1 MAGMRT
7 KTCSGTPRQR
17 RYGSMR
23 FAHLTARERPLAVV
37 EGDRVAALAMEG
49 IATVDDL
56 LAAGPDAW
64 DAARDAAPAALED
77 GGEPLQPGMLDAPLK
92 APSKIACVG
101 LNYHD
106 HCRETGMAAPERP
119 LIFAKFP
126 SSLVGPDA
134 AIESPDGLTEQVDW
148 EVELAV
154 VIGRR
159 IRHASERAAL
169 DAIFG
174 YTAANDV
181 SARDLQFADQQ
192 WVRAKSIDTFC
203 PVGPVI
209 VTPDEFGDPQQKRLV
224 ARVNGETMQD
234 STTAEMIFGVA
245 EIVSFLSQACTL
257 EPGDLIL
264 TGTPWGVGGF
274 RDPPVFLKPGDTIEI
289 EVEGVGVL
297 ANDVRRNS
305 T

>member
-1 MAGMRT
+1 MRL
-7 KTCSGTPRQR
+7 
-17 RYGSMR
+17 
-23 FAHLTARERPLAVV
+23 AHLNAAARPLAVV
-37 EGDRVAALAMEG
+37 EGDRVAPLAMDG
-49 IATVDDL
+49 LATVDDL
-56 LAAGPDAW
+56 IGAGPDAW
-64 DAARDAAPAALED
+64 EAARAASATALEA
-77 GGEPLQPGMLDAPLK
+77 GEALRPGMLDAPL
-92 APSKIACVG
+92 ASPSKIACVG
-101 LNYHD
+101 LNYRD

-126 SSLVGPDA
+126 SSLVGPDT
-134 AIESPDGLTEQVDW
+134 AIEWPNGLTEQVDW

-159 IRHASERAAL
+159 IRHAGAAEAL

-192 WVRAKSIDTFC
+192 WVRAKSIDSFC
-203 PVGPVI
+203 PLGPVI
-209 VTPDEFGDPQQKRLV
+209 VTPDEFGDPQDKRLIT
-224 ARVNGETMQD
+224 RVNGDAMQD

-245 EIVSFLSQACTL
+245 EIISFLSRACTL

-274 RDPPVFLKPGDTIEI
+274 RDPPVFLAPGDTVEV

-297 ANDVRRNS
+297 ANNAGRSS

>member
-1 MAGMRT
+1 
-7 KTCSGTPRQR
+7 
-17 RYGSMR
+17 MR
-23 FAHLTARERPLAVV
+23 FAHVTGAARPLSVV
-37 EGDRVAALAMEG
+37 EGDRVAMLAVDG
-49 IATVDDL
+49 AATVDEL
-56 LAAGPDAW
+56 IGAGPTAW
-64 DAARDAAPAALED
+64 EAAREVARSAIENGEALE
-77 GGEPLQPGMLDAPLK
+77 PGMLDAPLNS
-92 APSKIACVG
+92 PSKIACVG

-126 SSLVGPDA
+126 SSLVGPGA
-134 AIESPDGLTEQVDW
+134 AIEWPDGLTEQVDW

-159 IRHASERAAL
+159 TRHASESEAL

-192 WVRAKSIDTFC
+192 WVRAKSIDSFC
-203 PVGPVI
+203 PLGPVI
-209 VTPDEFGDPQQKRLV
+209 VTPDEFGDPQDKRLV
-224 ARVNGETMQD
+224 TRVNGETMQD
-234 STTAEMIFGVA
+234 STTAEMIFSVA
-245 EIVSFLSQACTL
+245 EVVSFLSHACTL
-257 EPGDLIL
+257 EPGDVIL

-274 RDPPVFLKPGDTIEI
+274 RDPPVFLKPGDTVEV

-297 ANDVRRNS
+297 ANDVGRKTR
-305 T
+305 

>member
-1 MAGMRT
+1 
-7 KTCSGTPRQR
+7 
-17 RYGSMR
+17 MR
-23 FAHLTARERPLAVV
+23 FAHLTGRERPLAVV
-37 EGDRVAALAMEG
+37 DGDRVAAVATDSV
-49 IATVDDL
+49 ATVDDL
-56 LAAGPDAW
+56 IAAGPAAW
-64 DAARDAAPAALED
+64 DSARDAASAALESS
-77 GGEPLQPGMLDAPLK
+77 GEPLRPGMLDAPLR
-92 APSKIACVG
+92 APSKVACVG

-119 LIFAKFP
+119 LIFAKFA
-126 SSLVGPDA
+126 SSLTGPDA
-134 AIESPDGLTEQVDW
+134 PIEWPEGLTEQVDW
-148 EVELAV
+148 EAELAV

-159 IRHASERAAL
+159 LTGASEQQSL

-203 PVGPVI
+203 PLGPVI
-209 VTPDEFGDPQQKRLV
+209 VTPDEFGEPQDKRV
-224 ARVNGETMQD
+224 ISRVNGKTMQD

-245 EIVSFLSQACTL
+245 EIVSFLSRSCTL

-274 RDPPVFLKPGDTIEI
+274 RDPPIFLSPGDTVEI

-297 ANDVRRNS
+297 ANNVGRN
-305 T
+305 TT

>member
-1 MAGMRT
+1 
-7 KTCSGTPRQR
+7 
-17 RYGSMR
+17 MR
-23 FAHLTARERPLAVV
+23 FAHLTGAARPLAVV
-37 EGDRVAALAMEG
+37 EGDRVATLAVDG
-49 IATVDDL
+49 AATVDEL
-56 LAAGPDAW
+56 IGAGPPAW
-64 DAARDAAPAALED
+64 EAARELARAAIENGEALE
-77 GGEPLQPGMLDAPLK
+77 PGMLDAPLK
-92 APSKIACVG
+92 SPSKIACVG

-106 HCRETGMAAPERP
+106 HCRETGMAVPERP

-126 SSLVGPDA
+126 SSLVGPGA
-134 AIESPDGLTEQVDW
+134 AIEWPEGLTEQVDW

-159 IRHASERAAL
+159 TRHASEREAL

-192 WVRAKSIDTFC
+192 WVRAKSIDSFC
-203 PVGPVI
+203 PLGPVI
-209 VTPDEFGDPQQKRLV
+209 VTPDEFGDPQDKRLV
-224 ARVNGETMQD
+224 TRVNGETMQD

-245 EIVSFLSQACTL
+245 EVVSFLSRASTL

-274 RDPPVFLKPGDTIEI
+274 RDPPVFLKPGDTV
-289 EVEGVGVL
+289 EVEVEDIGVL
-297 ANDVRRNS
+297 ANDVGRDTR
-305 T
+305 

>member
-1 MAGMRT
+1 
-7 KTCSGTPRQR
+7 
-17 RYGSMR
+17 
-23 FAHLTARERPLAVV
+23 
-37 EGDRVAALAMEG
+37 
-49 IATVDDL
+49 
-56 LAAGPDAW
+56 
-64 DAARDAAPAALED
+64 
-77 GGEPLQPGMLDAPLK
+77 MLGAPLT

-119 LIFAKFP
+119 LIFAKFA
-126 SSLVGPDA
+126 SSLVGPGQP
-134 AIESPDGLTEQVDW
+134 IEWPQGLTEQVDW
-148 EVELAV
+148 EAELAV

-159 IRHASERAAL
+159 LHGVAADEAL
-169 DAIFG
+169 AGIFG

-209 VTPDEFGDPQQKRLV
+209 VTPDEFGNPQEKRV
-224 ARVNGETMQD
+224 ISRVNGQTMQD
-234 STTAEMIFGVA
+234 SSTAEMIFGVG
-245 EIVSFLSQACTL
+245 EVVSFLSHACTL

-274 RDPPVFLKPGDTIEI
+274 RSPPVFLRDGDIVEIEI
-289 EVEGVGVL
+289 ESVGVL
-297 ANDVRRNS
+297 TNPVGRS
-305 T
+305 SSEHQ

>member
-1 MAGMRT
+1 
-7 KTCSGTPRQR
+7 
-17 RYGSMR
+17 MR
-23 FAHLTARERPLAVV
+23 FAHLKGAERPLAVV
-37 EGDRVAALAMEG
+37 DRDRVAALGLDGA
-49 IATVDDL
+49 ATVDEL
-56 LAAGPDAW
+56 IGAGPDAW
-64 DAARDAAPAALED
+64 EAARAAAGVALEER
-77 GGEPLQPGMLDAPLK
+77 GEPLAAGLLDAPLR

-126 SSLVGPDA
+126 SALIGPDA
-134 AIESPDGLTEQVDW
+134 ELDWPEDLTEQVDL

-159 IRHASERAAL
+159 TRHAAPEEAL
-169 DAIFG
+169 DALFG

-181 SARDLQFADQQ
+181 SARDLQFSDQQ
-192 WVRAKSIDTFC
+192 WVRGKSLDTFC
-203 PVGPVI
+203 PLGPVI
-209 VTPDEFGDPQQKRLV
+209 VTPDEFGDPQDKRLV

-245 EIVSFLSQACTL
+245 EIVSFLSHACTL

-274 RDPPVFLKPGDTIEI
+274 RSPPVFLQPGDTVEL

-297 ANDVRRNS
+297 ANQVRRAQQ
-305 T
+305 

>member
-1 MAGMRT
+1 MRV
-7 KTCSGTPRQR
+7 
-17 RYGSMR
+17 
-23 FAHLTARERPLAVV
+23 AHLKDAERPLAVV
-37 EGDRVAALAMEG
+37 DGNRVAPLAIDG
-49 IATVDDL
+49 IATVDEL
-56 LAAGPDAW
+56 IAAGPDAW
-64 DAARDAAPAALED
+64 AAARGAAQS
-77 GGEPLQPGMLDAPLK
+77 GGEPLAPGMLDAPLR

-106 HCRETGMAAPERP
+106 HCRETGMEPPARP
-119 LIFAKFP
+119 LIFAKFN
-126 SSLVGPDA
+126 SSLTGPDRS
-134 AIESPDGLTEQVDW
+134 IEWPEGLTEQVDW
-148 EVELAV
+148 EAELAV

-159 IRHASERAAL
+159 TRHATDAEAL
-169 DAIFG
+169 DAVFG

-181 SARDLQFADQQ
+181 SARDIQFADQQ
-192 WVRAKSIDTFC
+192 WIRGKSLDTFC

-209 VTPDEFGDPQQKRLV
+209 VTPDEFGDPQDKRVL

-245 EIVSFLSQACTL
+245 EIVSFLSRACTL

-274 RDPPVFLKPGDTIEI
+274 RDPPVFLKPGDTVEI

-297 ANDVRRNS
+297 ANHVGR
-305 T
+305 TT

>member
-1 MAGMRT
+1 
-7 KTCSGTPRQR
+7 
-17 RYGSMR
+17 MR
-23 FAHLTARERPLAVV
+23 FAHLRDAERPLAVV
-37 EGDRVAALAMEG
+37 EGDRVAPLELSG
-49 IATVDDL
+49 IANVDEL
-56 LAAGPDAW
+56 IAAGPQAW
-64 DAARDAAPAALED
+64 EEASAKTIENGGPLE
-77 GGEPLQPGMLDAPLK
+77 PGMLDAPLK

-126 SSLVGPDA
+126 SSLTAPDA
-134 AIESPDGLTEQVDW
+134 PIEWPEGLTEQVDW

-159 IRHASERAAL
+159 TRHADPGAAL
-169 DAIFG
+169 GAIFG
-174 YTAANDV
+174 YSAANDV

-192 WVRAKSIDTFC
+192 WVRAKSIDSFC
-203 PVGPVI
+203 PLGPVI
-209 VTPDEFGDPQQKRLV
+209 VTPDEFGDPQDKRLI
-224 ARVNGETMQD
+224 ARVNSETMQD

-245 EIVSFLSQACTL
+245 EIVSFLSRACTL

-274 RDPPVFLKPGDTIEI
+274 RSPPVFLKPGDTVEI

-297 ANDVRRNS
+297 ANNVGRS
-305 T
+305 TT

>member
-1 MAGMRT
+1 
-7 KTCSGTPRQR
+7 
-17 RYGSMR
+17 MR
-23 FAHLTARERPLAVV
+23 FAHLKVAERPLAVV
-37 EGDRVAALAMEG
+37 EADRVAALAMDG
-49 IATVDDL
+49 IGTVDDL
-56 LAAGPDAW
+56 IAAGPDAW
-64 DAARDAAPAALED
+64 DAARATATAALGR
-77 GGEPLQPGMLDAPLK
+77 GGEPLQPDMLDAPLK

-119 LIFAKFP
+119 LIFAKFS

-134 AIESPDGLTEQVDW
+134 ALEWPDGLTEQVDW
-148 EVELAV
+148 EAELAV

-159 IRHASERAAL
+159 IHRAGAGEAV
-169 DAIFG
+169 DAVFG

-203 PVGPVI
+203 PLGPVI
-209 VTPDEFGDPQQKRLV
+209 VTPNEFGDPQDKRLI

-245 EIVSFLSQACTL
+245 EIVSFLSRACTL

-274 RDPPVFLKPGDTIEI
+274 RDPPIFLQPGDKV
-289 EVEGVGVL
+289 EVEVDGIGVL
-297 ANDVRRNS
+297 ANDVARS
-305 T
+305 TT

>member
-1 MAGMRT
+1 
-7 KTCSGTPRQR
+7 
-17 RYGSMR
+17 MR
-23 FAHLTARERPLAVV
+23 FAHLKDAERPLAVV
-37 EGDRVAALAMEG
+37 EENRVAALPLDG
-49 IATVDDL
+49 VATIDEL
-56 LAAGPDAW
+56 IAAGPEVW
-64 DAARDAAPAALED
+64 EAAREAGARAIQD
-77 GGEPLQPGMLDAPLK
+77 GEPITPGMLDAPLQ
-92 APSKIACVG
+92 APSKVACVG

-134 AIESPDGLTEQVDW
+134 AIEWPDGLTEQVDW

-159 IRHASERAAL
+159 IRHASEREAL
-169 DAIFG
+169 DAVFG

-203 PVGPVI
+203 PLGPVI
-209 VTPDEFGDPQQKRLV
+209 VTPDEFGDPQDKRLV

-245 EIVSFLSQACTL
+245 EIVSFLSRACTL

-274 RDPPVFLKPGDTIEI
+274 RDPPVFLEPGDRVEV

-297 ANDVRRNS
+297 ANDIGR
-305 T
+305 TTT

>member
-1 MAGMRT
+1 MA
-7 KTCSGTPRQR
+7 P
-17 RYGSMR
+17 MR
-23 FAHLTARERPLAVV
+23 FAHLTGRERPLAVV
-37 EGDRVAALAMEG
+37 EGDRVAALAMDG
-49 IATVDDL
+49 LATVDDL
-56 LAAGPDAW
+56 IAAGRDAW
-64 DAARDAAPAALED
+64 DAARDAAALER
-77 GGEPLQPGMLDAPLK
+77 GGEPLQPDMLDAPLK

-106 HCRETGMAAPERP
+106 HCRETGMTAPERP

-134 AIESPDGLTEQVDW
+134 GIEWPDGLTEQVDW

-159 IRHASERAAL
+159 IRHADAGEAL
-169 DAIFG
+169 DAVFG

-192 WVRAKSIDTFC
+192 WVRAKSIDSFC
-203 PVGPVI
+203 PLGPVI
-209 VTPDEFGDPQQKRLV
+209 VTPDEFGDPQDKRLI

-245 EIVSFLSQACTL
+245 EIVSFLSRACTL
-257 EPGDLIL
+257 EPGDVIL

-274 RDPPVFLKPGDTIEI
+274 RTPPIFLKPGDTVEI

-297 ANDVRRNS
+297 ANHVRRS
-305 T
+305 TK

>member
-1 MAGMRT
+1 
-7 KTCSGTPRQR
+7 
-17 RYGSMR
+17 MR
-23 FAHLTARERPLAVV
+23 FAHLKGADRPLAVV
-37 EGDRVAALAMEG
+37 DGDRIAPLRLDG

-56 LAAGPDAW
+56 IAAGPEAW
-64 DAARDAAPAALED
+64 KAARAGD
-77 GGEPLQPGMLDAPLK
+77 GEPLQPGMLDAPLK
-92 APSKIACVG
+92 APSKVACVG

-126 SSLVGPDA
+126 SSLIGPDA
-134 AIESPDGLTEQVDW
+134 AIEWPDGLTEQVDW

-154 VIGRR
+154 VMGRR
-159 IRHASERAAL
+159 IRHATDSEAL

-192 WVRAKSIDTFC
+192 WVRAKSIDSFC
-203 PVGPVI
+203 PLGPVI
-209 VTPDEFGDPQQKRLV
+209 VTPDEFGDPQAKRLA
-224 ARVNGETMQD
+224 ARINGETMQD

-245 EIVSFLSQACTL
+245 EIVSFLSRACTL

-264 TGTPWGVGGF
+264 TGTPWGVGAF
-274 RDPPVFLKPGDTIEI
+274 RNPPVFLKPGDTVEI

-297 ANDVRRNS
+297 ANEVGS
-305 T
+305 TT

>member
-1 MAGMRT
+1 MRL
-7 KTCSGTPRQR
+7 
-17 RYGSMR
+17 
-23 FAHLTARERPLAVV
+23 AHLIAPERPLAVV
-37 EGDRVAALAMEG
+37 EGDRVAPLAIDG
-49 IATVDDL
+49 LVTVDDL
-56 LAAGPDAW
+56 IAAGPDAW
-64 DAARDAAPAALED
+64 DAARDAATAALESR
-77 GGEPLQPGMLDAPLK
+77 GEPLRPEMLDAPLK

-106 HCRETGMAAPERP
+106 HCRESGMTAPERP
-119 LIFAKFP
+119 LIFAKFA
-126 SSLVGPDA
+126 SSLTGPEA
-134 AIESPDGLTEQVDW
+134 PIEWPDGLTEQVDW

-159 IRHASERAAL
+159 VRHADAREAL

-192 WVRAKSIDTFC
+192 WVRAKSIDSFC
-203 PVGPVI
+203 PLGPVI
-209 VTPDEFGDPQQKRLV
+209 VTPDEFGDPQDKRLI

-245 EIVSFLSQACTL
+245 EIVSFLSRACTL
-257 EPGDLIL
+257 EPGDVIL

-274 RDPPVFLKPGDTIEI
+274 RTPPTFLKPGDTVEI

-297 ANDVRRNS
+297 ANQVRRS
-305 T
+305 TT

>member
-1 MAGMRT
+1 MA
-7 KTCSGTPRQR
+7 P
-17 RYGSMR
+17 MR
-23 FAHLTARERPLAVV
+23 FAHLTGRERPLAVV
-37 EGDRVAALAMEG
+37 EGDRIAALAIDG
-49 IATVDDL
+49 IATVDEL
-56 LAAGPDAW
+56 IAAGPETW
-64 DAARDAAPAALED
+64 DAARKAAAAALD
-77 GGEPLQPGMLDAPLK
+77 SGESLAPGMLDAPVK

-134 AIESPDGLTEQVDW
+134 PIEWPEGLTEQVDW

-159 IRHASERAAL
+159 IRHADAGEAL

-192 WVRAKSIDTFC
+192 WVRAKSIDSFC

-209 VTPDEFGDPQQKRLV
+209 VTPDEFGDPQDKGLI

-245 EIVSFLSQACTL
+245 EIVSFLSRACTL

-274 RDPPVFLKPGDTIEI
+274 RTPPIFLKPGDTVEI

-297 ANDVRRNS
+297 ANHVRRS
-305 T
+305 TK

>member
-1 MAGMRT
+1 MRL
-7 KTCSGTPRQR
+7 
-17 RYGSMR
+17 
-23 FAHLTARERPLAVV
+23 AHLRDAERPLAAVRDGRVV
-37 EGDRVAALAMEG
+37 PLQLDG

-56 LAAGPDAW
+56 IAAGPEGW
-64 DAARDAAPAALED
+64 RAAETAAAGE
-77 GGEPLQPGMLDAPLK
+77 GEPLRAGMLAAPVA

-126 SSLVGPDA
+126 SSLLGPDEE
-134 AIESPDGLTEQVDW
+134 IEWPGELTEQVDW

-159 IRHASERAAL
+159 IRRADRREAL
-169 DAIFG
+169 GAIFG

-192 WVRAKSIDTFC
+192 WVRAKSIDGFC

-209 VTPDEFGDPQQKRLV
+209 VTPEEFGDPQDKRLV

-245 EIVSFLSQACTL
+245 DIVSFLSHACTL

-274 RDPPVFLKPGDTIEI
+274 RDPPVFLEPGDTVEI
-289 EVEGVGVL
+289 EVEGIGVL
-297 ANDVRRNS
+297 ANDIGRNS

>member
-1 MAGMRT
+1 MRV
-7 KTCSGTPRQR
+7 
-17 RYGSMR
+17 
-23 FAHLTARERPLAVV
+23 AHLKDAERPLAVV
-37 EGDRVAALAMEG
+37 DGDRVAPLAIDG
-49 IATVDDL
+49 IATVDEL
-56 LAAGPDAW
+56 IAAGPDVWA
-64 DAARDAAPAALED
+64 AAREAAEGD
-77 GGEPLQPGMLDAPLK
+77 GEPLAPGMLDAPLR

-106 HCRETGMAAPERP
+106 HCRETGMEAPARP
-119 LIFAKFP
+119 LIFAKFN
-126 SSLVGPDA
+126 SSLIGPDRS
-134 AIESPDGLTEQVDW
+134 IEWPEGLTEQVDW
-148 EVELAV
+148 EAELAV

-159 IRHASERAAL
+159 VRHVTEAEAL
-169 DAIFG
+169 DAVFG

-192 WVRAKSIDTFC
+192 WIRGKSLDTFC

-209 VTPDEFGDPQQKRLV
+209 VTPDEFGDPQDKRVL
-224 ARVNGETMQD
+224 ARVNGKTMQD

-245 EIVSFLSQACTL
+245 EIVSFLSRACTL

-274 RDPPVFLKPGDTIEI
+274 RDPPIYLKPGDTVEI

-297 ANDVRRNS
+297 ASDVGG
-305 T
+305 TV

>member
-1 MAGMRT
+1 MRL
-7 KTCSGTPRQR
+7 
-17 RYGSMR
+17 
-23 FAHLTARERPLAVV
+23 AHLTAAERPLAVA
-37 EGDRVAALAMEG
+37 EGNRVAALAMDG
-49 IATVDDL
+49 TATVDEL
-56 LAAGPDAW
+56 IAAGPPAW
-64 DAARDAAPAALED
+64 EAARKAAAAALDD

-126 SSLVGPDA
+126 SSLAGPDA
-134 AIESPDGLTEQVDW
+134 AIEWPEGLTEQVDW

-154 VIGRR
+154 VIGQR
-159 IRHASERAAL
+159 IRHAGAGEAL
-169 DAIFG
+169 NAVFG

-192 WVRAKSIDTFC
+192 WVRAKSIDSFC
-203 PVGPVI
+203 PLGPVI
-209 VTPDEFGDPQQKRLV
+209 VTPDEFGDPQDKRLI

-245 EIVSFLSQACTL
+245 EIVSFLSRACTL

-274 RDPPVFLKPGDTIEI
+274 RDPPVFLSPGDTVEV

-297 ANDVRRNS
+297 ANDVRRR
-305 T
+305 TT

>member
-1 MAGMRT
+1 MRL
-7 KTCSGTPRQR
+7 
-17 RYGSMR
+17 
-23 FAHLTARERPLAVV
+23 AHLKDAERPLAVV
-37 EGDRVAALAMEG
+37 DEDRVAPLAMDG
-49 IATVDDL
+49 VATIDEL
-56 LAAGPDAW
+56 IAAGPQAW
-64 DAARDAAPAALED
+64 EAARRAGSGAIQD
-77 GGEPLQPGMLDAPLK
+77 GEPMTPGRLDAPLH
-92 APSKIACVG
+92 APSKVACVG

-106 HCRETGMAAPERP
+106 HCRETGMVAPERP

-126 SSLVGPDA
+126 SSLTGPGA
-134 AIESPDGLTEQVDW
+134 PIEWPQGLTEKVDW

-159 IRHASERAAL
+159 TRHAGPGEAL
-169 DAIFG
+169 DAVFG

-192 WVRAKSIDTFC
+192 WVRAKSIDSFC
-203 PVGPVI
+203 PLGPVI
-209 VTPDEFGDPQQKRLV
+209 VTPDEFGDPQDKRLV

-245 EIVSFLSQACTL
+245 EIVSFLSHACTL
-257 EPGDLIL
+257 VPGDLIL

-274 RDPPVFLKPGDTIEI
+274 RDPPVFLKPGDTVEV

-297 ANDVRRNS
+297 ANDVGRS
-305 T
+305 TT